1 MTPLLLP
8 PVVCGSLQGGIHLKI
23 EVPPLSPSSQKVQ
36 DTLQSL
42 GFDLRVI
49 EFEQTTRTS
58 VEAAQA
64 VGCEVGQIAKSLIFK
79 GKQSGKAILIIA
91 SGVNRVDEKKI
102 RALVGEKVEKP
113 NADFVREQ
121 TGFVIGGVPP
131 VAHAQ
136 KLETLIDEDLLK
148 FEIIWGAAGTP
159 NAVFRLAPQDLV
171 KMTGGRVVDMKIGG

>member
-1 MTPLLLP
+1 MT
-8 PVVCGSLQGGIHLKI
+8 Q
-23 EVPPLSPSSQKVQ
+23 LSPSAQKVQ

-42 GFDLRVI
+42 GFNLQVI

-91 SGVNRVDEKKI
+91 SGANRVDEKKI

-113 NADFVREQ
+113 DADFVREQ

-131 VAHAQ
+131 VGHTQ

-148 FEIIWGAAGTP
+148 FDEIWGAAGTP
-159 NAVFRLAPQDLV
+159 NAVFKLTPRDLM
-171 KMTGGRVVDMKIGG
+171 KMTDGKVADIKVNS

>member
-1 MTPLLLP
+1 MT
-8 PVVCGSLQGGIHLKI
+8 Q
-23 EVPPLSPSSQKVQ
+23 LSPSAQKVQ

-42 GFDLRVI
+42 GFNLQVI

-91 SGVNRVDEKKI
+91 SGANRVDEKKI

-113 NADFVREQ
+113 DADFVREQ
-121 TGFVIGGVPP
+121 TGFVIGGGPP
-131 VAHAQ
+131 VGHTQ

-148 FEIIWGAAGTP
+148 FDEIWGAAGTP
-159 NAVFRLAPQDLV
+159 NAVFKLTPRDLM
-171 KMTGGRVVDMKIGG
+171 KMTDGKVADIKVNS

>member
-1 MTPLLLP
+1 
-8 PVVCGSLQGGIHLKI
+8 
-23 EVPPLSPSSQKVQ
+23 
-36 DTLQSL
+36 
-42 GFDLRVI
+42 
-49 EFEQTTRTS
+49 
-58 VEAAQA
+58 
-64 VGCEVGQIAKSLIFK
+64 
-79 GKQSGKAILIIA
+79 
-91 SGVNRVDEKKI
+91 RVDEKKI

-113 NADFVREQ
+113 DADFVREQ

-171 KMTGGRVVDMKIGG
+171 KMTGGRVVDIKVVA